1 MNVDCYFHSRVP
13 SIAVCR
19 DCNKPLCGTCRDD
32 RGLCPSC
39 RLDERIKT
47 ASSARERL
55 SGSLG
60 TSNPPPAPPPQY
72 EAPRPAASTALATIT
87 PEMRALLGLSYPLW
101 PLALLSLLSPRRSPQ
116 IYRQAVQ
123 ALALNFGC
131 FGLYFGLGAIAHIP
145 LLGLSALPLLAVL
158 FPIWLVAAVVY
169 GFRVWNGEDVR
180 VPVIAEWLDERERPS
195 TNSA

>member
-19 DCNKPLCGTCRDD
+19 DCNKALCGTCRDE

-39 RLDERIKT
+39 RLDERIKS

-55 SGSLG
+55 SGSVGPL
-60 TSNPPPAPPPQY
+60 NPPPSPPPS
-72 EAPRPAASTALATIT
+72 APRSAPGTALATVT